1 MIIVRNLTKT
11 FPATG
16 QEVLSRVSFQ
26 VDEGEL
32 VALLGSSGTGKT
44 TLLRCLSLKESWT
57 SGQYIYDSKDITQ
70 LSLLDK
76 WKQQRQWAYLEEKP
90 SLNPNQT
97 AYKNV
102 LPSYVPWWR
111 AMLGMVSTDER
122 ITVMDYLEKVGLLDQ
137 ALEKAEKLSGG
148 EKQRVAVAKALLRG
162 AKVIFADEPVS
173 GLDPESAENV
183 LKDLREICVK
193 EKVVVICILH
203 QVEFAEKYASRIWG
217 LNAGRLVVDIP
228 GRRLTQREKDLIFS

>member
-16 QEVLSRVSFQ
+16 QEVLSRISFQ
-26 VDEGEL
+26 VDQGEL
-32 VALLGSSGTGKT
+32 VGLVGSSGTGKT

-70 LSLLDK
+70 IGLLEK
-76 WKQQRQWAYLEEKP
+76 WKQQRHWAYLEEKP
-90 SLNPNQT
+90 ALNRNQS

-102 LPSYVPWWR
+102 LPSYVPYWR
-111 AMLGMVSTDER
+111 AMLGLVSTDER
-122 ITVMDYLEKVGLLDQ
+122 VTVMDYLERVGLLDQ

-148 EKQRVAVAKALLRG
+148 EQQRVAVAKALLRG

-173 GLDPESAENV
+173 GLDPEAAENV
-183 LKDLREICVK
+183 MKDLKHICVK
-193 EKVVVICILH
+193 EKVTIICIMH
-203 QVEFAEKYASRIWG
+203 QLELAEKYASRIWG
-217 LNAGRLVVDIP
+217 LNEGRMVVDIA
-228 GRRLTQREKDLIFS
+228 GRRLTQREKNLIFS